1 MEFGD
6 SILKKLLLLALLAL
20 VAVVIGWGILRKNA
34 PPRVNFTR
42 VRRQALVSILPTN
55 GKVEPYRWQAVRAES
70 AALVATVDVHEGQN
84 VAKGAVLATLSDPSL
99 QADIEAA
106 EAKLA
111 EARAG
116 LAALEEGGRPSELAD
131 IENRIERDRYDLQ
144 HATSDYHSLQ
154 RLAEKQA
161 ATRVDVQAAADRV
174 RQLEMEIQG
183 LEKRR
188 VLLVSKP
195 DVAAAQ
201 ARLQDAESAVKLARE
216 RSAQTVLHAPLAGV
230 IYGLAVRPG
239 TYVNPGDLIANVG
252 LLDRLHV
259 RVYVDEPELGR
270 VAVGQP
276 VTITWQALPG
286 KKWQGSVERKP
297 TAIQALGSRQVG
309 EVICTIENP
318 GRDLIPGTNVDAEIR
333 TAAAQNALVIPRETL
348 RHDASGDYVFTVKD
362 DTLERRGVA
371 TGISSVSLIQ
381 VTSGLSEGEPVALP
395 SDIPLRAGDRVSP
408 VL

>member
-1 MEFGD
+1 LRKVF
-6 SILKKLLLLALLAL
+6 LLALLAL
-20 VAVVIGWGILRKNA
+20 VAAVIGWGILRKNA

-42 VRRQALVSILPTN
+42 VRRQTLVSNLPTN

-70 AALVATVDVHEGQN
+70 AALVAKVEVREGQT
-84 VAKGAVLATLSDPSL
+84 VAKGAVLAILSDPSV

-116 LAALEEGGRPSELAD
+116 LATLEAGGRPSELAD
-131 IENRIERDRYDLQ
+131 IDNHIERDRYDLQ

-154 RLAEKQA
+154 RLAERQA
-161 ATRVDVQAAADRV
+161 ATRVDVQSAADRV
-174 RQLEMEIQG
+174 HQLELEIQG

-188 VLLVSKP
+188 ASLVAKP
-195 DVAAAQ
+195 DLAAAQ
-201 ARLQDAESAVKLARE
+201 ARLQDAEAALKLARE
-216 RSAQTVLHAPLAGV
+216 RSAQNILHAPIGGAV
-230 IYGLAVRPG
+230 YGLAVRPG
-239 TYVNPGDLIANVG
+239 AYVNPGDLIANVG

-270 VAVGQP
+270 VAVGEP

-286 KKWQGSVERKP
+286 RKWQGVVERKP

-333 TAAAQNALVIPRETL
+333 AASAQMALVIPRETL
-348 RHDASGDYVFTVKD
+348 RHDTAGDYVFTVKD
-362 DTLERRGVA
+362 DILERRSVE
-371 TGISSVSLIQ
+371 TGISSVSFVQ
-381 VTSGLSEGEPVALP
+381 VTGGLSEGDLVALP
-395 SDIPLRAGDRVSP
+395 SDLSLQPGDRVSP